1 MRQYQGIILVLAFFA
16 CFVLIESALIGPMT
30 AHGESKGK
38 KGRSPKRGSTPSWG
52 RNPFLLPP
60 GVRLKSKS
68 DSAVVTEKAVSS
80 SNKKA
85 NTPGNPNADLEVR
98 AIFISEHIRL
108 ASIDSHL
115 VTVGDVINDEEILE
129 IKNDR
134 VILGKGDKKRAIFL
148 YQSPIQVIVEKRQ

>member
-1 MRQYQGIILVLAFFA
+1 MRQYKGIIFVLAFFA
-16 CFVLIESALIGPMT
+16 CFFLIERALIGPM
-30 AHGESKGK
+30 AAYGKSKGK
-38 KGRSPKRGSTPSWG
+38 KGLSQKRGSTPSWG
-52 RNPFLLPP
+52 RNPFLLPS

-68 DSAVVTEKAVSS
+68 DSAVVTEKAVST

-115 VTVGDVINDEEILE
+115 VTVGDVINDEEILKIE
-129 IKNDR
+129 NDR

-148 YQSPIQVIVEKRQ
+148 YQSPIQVIIEKRQ

>member
-1 MRQYQGIILVLAFFA
+1 MRQYQGIILVLAFFT
-16 CFVLIESALIGPMT
+16 CFILIGKALIGPMA

-38 KGRSPKRGSTPSWG
+38 KGLSPKRGSTPSWG
-52 RNPFLLPP
+52 RNPFLLPS

-68 DSAVVTEKAVSS
+68 DAAVVTEKAVST

-85 NTPGNPNADLEVR
+85 DTPSNPNADLEVR

-148 YQSPIQVIVEKRQ
+148 YQSPIQVIVEKEK